1 MKCHHIPETSTSF
14 SPSEWFEAKMS
25 VTAEN
30 LYDYE
35 ADVLVVGSGAAGFS
49 AAISASLSGAS
60 VILFEGNQHVGGT
73 TGLSGGTAWVPNNSS
88 MRSQGV
94 DDPKDHALEYLA
106 RLAAPQYFSPNHPT
120 LGLPQNEFDLLATF
134 YDEGATTIDALTEV
148 GALDLVAEVHDTDHY
163 IQFPDYGGHLPE
175 NRAPRGRHLAPRP
188 GSGFMIQQLK
198 RGAADRDVTVLLE
211 HQVHDTILNE
221 ADEVVGLEIRAG
233 HRTVIAAARR
243 GVVFASGGFG
253 QNGELLRRHIPGRV
267 FGSCATPHA
276 QGDFLRIANR
286 LGASFGQMSGAWW
299 KQIVVEPAL
308 RSPSPPSLWMPF
320 GDSMIQVDRTGRRVV
335 NEKAPYHDRGQVH
348 LHYSATSRDFPNT
361 LLFMIWDQVVADSPL
376 DVPFR
381 PPVPLPNE
389 QLDYVIEAPNLRALS
404 EAIDQRLTQLG
415 DSIGDVRLSDDFVQ
429 NLHDTV
435 NRFNNFAVEGVDHD
449 FQRGSTMMELAW
461 NLMERDGTPNPTMAP
476 LADNGP
482 YYASIVG
489 AGVLDT
495 NGGPLINTAAQIL
508 GFDLQPIVGL
518 YGAGNC
524 VATPAGAA
532 YWGPGTT
539 IGLALTYGFIA
550 GRNAAREP
558 EKSLTL

>member
-1 MKCHHIPETSTSF
+1 M
-14 SPSEWFEAKMS
+14 
-25 VTAEN
+25 
-30 LYDYE
+30 
-35 ADVLVVGSGAAGFS
+35 
-49 AAISASLSGAS
+49 
-60 VILFEGNQHVGGT
+60 
-73 TGLSGGTAWVPNNSS
+73 
-88 MRSQGV
+88 
-94 DDPKDHALEYLA
+94 
-106 RLAAPQYFSPNHPT
+106 
-120 LGLPQNEFDLLATF
+120 LATF

-163 IQFPDYGGHLPE
+163 IQFPDYGAHLPE

-389 QLDYVIEAPNLRALS
+389 QLDYVIEAPDLGALS

-415 DSIGDVRLSDDFVQ
+415 DSIGAVRLSDDFVQ

-495 NGGPLINTAAQIL
+495 NGGPLINTEAQIL

-558 EKSLTL
+558 EKSLTP

>member
-1 MKCHHIPETSTSF
+1 MSTM
-14 SPSEWFEAKMS
+14 E
-25 VTAEN
+25 EN

-49 AAISASLSGAS
+49 AAISATLSGAS

-88 MRSQGV
+88 MRDQGV
-94 DDPKDHALEYLA
+94 TDPKDHALEYLA
-106 RLAAPQYFSPNHPT
+106 RLAAPQYFSSGQPT
-120 LGLPQNEFDLLATF
+120 LGLPQHEFDLLSTF
-134 YDEGATTIDALTEV
+134 YDEGADVIDALTEV
-148 GALDLVAEVHDTDHY
+148 GALDLVAEVNDTDHY

-188 GSGFMIQQLK
+188 KSGFMIQQLE
-198 RGAADRDVTVLLE
+198 RGATTQGVTVLLE
-211 HQVHDTILNE
+211 HRVHDTILNE
-221 ADEVVGLEIRAG
+221 DGDVVGLEIRAG
-233 HRTVIAAARR
+233 HRTVLAAARH

-299 KQIVVEPAL
+299 KQVVVEPAL

-320 GDSMIQVDRTGRRVV
+320 GDSMIQVDRTGRRAV

-348 LHYSATSRDFPNT
+348 LHYSASSRDFPNT

-376 DVPFR
+376 NVPFR

-389 QLDYVIEAPNLRALS
+389 QIDYVIEASDFGTLSQAL
-404 EAIDQRLTQLG
+404 DQRLAQLG
-415 DSIGDVRLSDDFVQ
+415 DAIGGIRLSEDFEQ
-429 NLHDTV
+429 NLHGTV
-435 NRFNNFAVEGVDHD
+435 DRFNSFAEEGIDHD

-461 NLMERDGTPNPTMAP
+461 NLMEREGSPNQTMAP
-476 LADNGP
+476 LSSNGP

-495 NGGPLINTAAQIL
+495 NGGPLINTDAQIL
-508 GFDLQPIVGL
+508 GFDLQPIAGL

-558 EKSLTL
+558 RKHLTS

>member
-1 MKCHHIPETSTSF
+1 MTDS
-14 SPSEWFEAKMS
+14 
-25 VTAEN
+25 

-60 VILFEGNQHVGGT
+60 VILFEGNRYVGGT

-106 RLAAPQYFSPNHPT
+106 RLAAPQYFSLGHPT
-120 LGLPQNEFDLLATF
+120 LGLPQHEFDLLATF
-134 YDEGATTIDALTEV
+134 YDEGANSIDALTEV
-148 GALDLVAEVHDTDHY
+148 GALDLEAEVSDTDHY
-163 IQFPDYGGHLPE
+163 IQFPDYGAHLPE
-175 NRAPRGRHLAPRP
+175 NRAPRGRHLAPRR
-188 GSGFMIQQLK
+188 GSGFMIQQLE
-198 RGAADRDVTVLLE
+198 RGATEQGITVLLE
-211 HQVHDTILNE
+211 HRVHDAILNE
-221 ADEVVGLEIRAG
+221 NDEVVGLEIHAG
-233 HRTVIAAARR
+233 HRTVIAAARH

-253 QNGELLRRHIPGRV
+253 QNSELLRRHIPGRV

-286 LGASFGQMSGAWW
+286 LGASFGQMGGAWW
-299 KQIVVEPAL
+299 KQVAVEPAL

-348 LHYSATSRDFPNT
+348 LHYSASSRDFPNT

-381 PPVPLPNE
+381 PPVPLPND
-389 QLDYVIEAPNLRALS
+389 QIDYVMEAPNFEVLS
-404 EAIDQRLTQLG
+404 EVVNQRLALLG
-415 DSIGDVRLSDDFVQ
+415 DAIGDIRLSEDFAQ
-429 NLHDTV
+429 NLHKTV
-435 NRFNNFAVEGVDHD
+435 DRFNDFATEGIDHD
-449 FQRGSTMMELAW
+449 FQRGATMMELAW
-461 NLMERDGTPNPTMAP
+461 NLMERDGAPNPTMAP
-476 LADNGP
+476 LSSTGP
-482 YYASIVG
+482 YYAAIVG

-495 NGGPLINTAAQIL
+495 NGGPLINTEAQIL
-508 GFDLQPIVGL
+508 GFDLQPVKGL

-524 VATPAGAA
+524 VATPAGTA

-550 GRNAAREP
+550 GRNAAKESK
-558 EKSLTL
+558 KSLTP